1 MKKSEF
7 IKEFQEWADSHNIN
21 ADSIVFYEESFLY
34 WSGSNFIKIPYR
46 KVKLMRSMEYNLF
59 IAIGSNICIF
69 LNHKIGSI
77 QIEFNS

>member
-21 ADSIVFYEESFLY
+21 ADSIVFYEDSFLY
-34 WSGSNFIKIPYR
+34 WSGGNFIKIPYR
-46 KVKLMRSMEYNLF
+46 KVRTMRSMEYNLF
-59 IAIGSNICIF
+59 IAVGLNICIF